1 MYTTKPALTDTGS
14 NTPHK
19 QALRLPQVLSKT
31 GLSRSNLYRLVA
43 RGQFPKGFKLS
54 ERTVVWDEAQIDG
67 WLQMKF
73 GGQS

>member
-1 MYTTKPALTDTGS
+1 MPTVKSTLPDSGS
-14 NTPHK
+14 DTPHK

-54 ERTVVWDEAQIDG
+54 ERTVVWDEAQVDG

-73 GGQS
+73 GGFS

>member
-1 MYTTKPALTDTGS
+1 MYTAKSTFPDSGS
-14 NTPHK
+14 DTPHK

-54 ERTVVWDEAQIDG
+54 ERAVVWDEAQIDG
-67 WLQMKF
+67 WLQTKF
-73 GGQS
+73 GVQS